1 MASRHEAFCNNT
13 TDLQAILSTLDS
25 YDRKRVLAP
34 NWVDEGTSNLFQL
47 NNSGF
52 VSVLFKDGQDLGTE
66 APSKPAGDNGWRYQE
81 ATDNLQFYLASSST
95 TALNSL
101 VFEGGQDWDDLK
113 TTTTK
118 EQADRIRSY
127 INRPIYKRKK
137 DTAQGASER
146 DYDWVLVRCN
156 AALAVADLI
165 RSMDPE
171 KADEI
176 EDRIT
181 NLDGTGLLDR
191 LKRKEYVLWNECS
204 WRSEGGVITDVSVN
218 ASTTGVIE
226 DLKLN
231 TRPSVDWDDV
241 RVTIETG
248 GTFVAGT
255 TSPCYYNVFV
265 KDGSTG
271 LKMRKIV
278 SNGQI
283 NGDYQ
288 TLAYGAQVRF
298 SEGVYTASDEWSVI
312 FQSDEI
318 AIGSCKSGQLYR

>member
-34 NWVDEGTSNLFQL
+34 NWVASGTSNLYYLFDTGYVTQL
-47 NNSGF
+47 Y
-52 VSVLFKDGQDLGTE
+52 KDGAEQTSVSDTPNANNEFEYDSGQD
-66 APSKPAGDNGWRYQE
+66 R
-81 ATDNLQFYLASSST
+81 LQFYMGGLSTSSMNAT
-95 TALNSL
+95 
-101 VFEGGQDWDDLK
+101 VFESGQDWDSLK

-255 TSPCYYNVFV
+255 TSPCYYNVLI

-271 LKMRKIV
+271 LKMTKIID
-278 SNGQI
+278 NQQI
-283 NGDYQ
+283 SGDYQ
-288 TLAYGAQVRF
+288 ALAYGAQIRF
-298 SEGVYTASDEWSVI
+298 SEGLFTADDEWSII
-312 FQSDEI
+312 FQADEI
-318 AIGSCKSGQLYR
+318 AIGSIKSAQVYR

>member
-13 TDLQAILSTLDS
+13 TDLQAVLSTIDS

-34 NWVDEGTSNLFQL
+34 NWVESGTSNLYYLFDTGYVTQL
-47 NNSGF
+47 Y
-52 VSVLFKDGQDLGTE
+52 KDGAEQTSVSDTPNANNEFEYDSGQD
-66 APSKPAGDNGWRYQE
+66 R
-81 ATDNLQFYLASSST
+81 LQFYMGGLSTSSMNAT
-95 TALNSL
+95 I
-101 VFEGGQDWDDLK
+101 FEGGQDWDSLK
-113 TTTTK
+113 TTAAK

-127 INRPIYKRKK
+127 INRPVYKRKK

-156 AALAVADLI
+156 AALAVSDLI

-171 KADEI
+171 KADEV

-191 LKRKEYVLWNECS
+191 LKRREYVLWNETS

-218 ASTTGVIE
+218 SSTTGVIE

-231 TRPSVDWDDV
+231 RRPSVDWDDV

-255 TSPCYYNVFV
+255 TSPCYYNVYI

-271 LKMRKIV
+271 LKMNKIV
-278 SNGQI
+278 SNQQI